1 MKCYTTITK
10 NEENLDALIENDKEL
25 SLKKAVGSMVY
36 TDCSQFANVIHD
48 FMSFEMVIG
57 SGERGLKEPLV

>member
-1 MKCYTTITK
+1 MKYYTTITK

-25 SLKKAVGSMVY
+25 SWKKAVGSMVY
-36 TDCSQFANVIHD
+36 TDCSQFVNVIQD
-48 FMSFEMVIG
+48 FMSFEMVIC